1 MNEEDF
7 DEITYNKLL
16 KKLDDI
22 PTYPFPFRVL
32 KTLWN
37 QMKYSL
43 KKDIIIKDSREN
55 QYTYYYS
62 NIDKNELSPYVKQK
76 NNKPI
81 TLNKY

>member
-37 QMKYSL
+37 
-43 KKDIIIKDSREN
+43 
-55 QYTYYYS
+55 
-62 NIDKNELSPYVKQK
+62 
-76 NNKPI
+76 
-81 TLNKY
+81 

>member
-1 MNEEDF
+1 
-7 DEITYNKLL
+7 
-16 KKLDDI
+16 
-22 PTYPFPFRVL
+22 
-32 KTLWN
+32 
-37 QMKYSL
+37 MKYSL